1 MPSLSHLHHTLW
13 NTWAHSGTLVHCHT
27 NLHIVRRLT
36 TLWHRCTHHYTPQ
49 ASFTLCETLEDTGD
63 TWGDSKHSRTHE
75 NSRTLETLE
84 DTGGD
89 SKHSRTQLQK
99 NSALHRPHY
108 MVWSENTVSLYHS
121 KQKLEHRKHC
131 ILVSHSKQKTLYPYI
146 HVSLWTENRKHC
158 ITLKLYPLFF
168 WSRIIL
174 YHWTP
179 FYTTSLYS
187 IVLDCVATLMKW

>member
-13 NTWAHSGTLVHCHT
+13 NTWAHSGTLVHCHN
-27 NLHIVRRLT
+27 NLHIVTLDNTVAQMHTSLHTTSKLHTLWNTRGHRRHLRRLE
-36 TLWHRCTHHYTPQ
+36 TLNDTRK
-49 ASFTLCETLEDTGD
+49 LEDTRN
-63 TWGDSKHSRTHE
+63 TWGHRRRLK
-75 NSRTLETLE
+75 TLKDTIAKKFCTPQTTLH
-84 DTGGD
+84 G
-89 SKHSRTQLQK
+89 L
-99 NSALHRPHY
+99 
-108 MVWSENTVSLYHS
+108 V
-121 KQKLEHRKHC
+121 RKHC
-131 ILVSHSKQKTLYPYI
+131 ILVSLKTEIRTQKTLYPCITLKTLYPYI

-187 IVLDCVATLMKW
+187 IVLDCVATFMKW